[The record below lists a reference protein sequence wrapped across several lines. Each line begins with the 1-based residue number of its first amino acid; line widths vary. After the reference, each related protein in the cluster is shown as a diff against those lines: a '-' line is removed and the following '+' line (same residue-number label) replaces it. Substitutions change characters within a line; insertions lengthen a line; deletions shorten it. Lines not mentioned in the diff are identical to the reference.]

1 MLGAAHGNAAKEG
14 ALTGVASA
22 VADVVGTGLTKTGTS
37 NTAWTSGGK
46 EHMEPVRRQSRAVL
60 FTGGLAGIGAVRQAA
75 SQRAKA
81 AGLSPGTTEFLS
93 QLTNTALSAP
103 LYAGLAPAM
112 LGATHLAGAATRS
125 IQNAVD

>member
-1 MLGAAHGNAAKEG
+1 MTSRDFDKRNGMDGPAFLLGRTDWLDLYTQLAAA
-14 ALTGVASA
+14 T
-22 VADVVGTGLTKTGTS
+22 
-37 NTAWTSGGK
+37 WTSQAGNGLA
-46 EHMEPVRRQSRAVL
+46 RAGA

>member
-1 MLGAAHGNAAKEG
+1 MTSRDFDKRNGMDGPAFLLGRTDWLDLYTQLAAA
-14 ALTGVASA
+14 T
-22 VADVVGTGLTKTGTS
+22 
-37 NTAWTSGGK
+37 W
-46 EHMEPVRRQSRAVL
+46 RARAL